1 MAVTGIL
8 AAVAR
13 QIRPLF
19 ELRPLLAIVLLGAAA
34 WVFIEIADEVVE
46 GEAIPFDE
54 TLLLALRSAA
64 DPAVPLG
71 PMWLQ
76 ESIRDITA
84 LGGYTVLSIVTF
96 STAAYLWMA
105 GQRRVAF
112 FVVVAAAGAVLWV
125 TLLKL
130 GFDRPRPDLVP
141 HIMSAETPSF
151 PSGHSTA
158 AAAIY
163 LMLGALLARFQT
175 RRLLRLFF
183 VGLAV
188 AITVLVGFSRVYLGV
203 HWPSDVVAGWTLGG
217 GWAVACWLAASWLRW
232 RHVLPET
239 AEQTGNGPAST
250 TSAKATAGGSSRST

>member
-1 MAVTGIL
+1 MTDIL

-13 QIRPLF
+13 QIRPLL
-19 ELRPLLAIVLLGAAA
+19 ELRALLAIVLLGAAA

-46 GEAIPFDE
+46 GEAIAFDE
-54 TLLLALRSAA
+54 TLLLALRTAA
-64 DPAVPLG
+64 DPAVPRG
-71 PMWLQ
+71 PVWLQ
-76 ESIRDITA
+76 EAVRDITA
-84 LGGYTVLSIVTF
+84 LGGYTILTLVTVA
-96 STAAYLWMA
+96 TAACLWMA
-105 GQRRVAF
+105 GQARAALF
-112 FVVVAAAGAVLWV
+112 TLVAATGALLWIVLF
-125 TLLKL
+125 KL

-141 HIMSAETPSF
+141 HIMAAESPSF
-151 PSGHSTA
+151 PSGHSAA

-163 LMLGALLARFQT
+163 LTLGVLLARFQT
-175 RRLLRLFF
+175 RRRLRLFF

-217 GWAVACWLAASWLRW
+217 GWAIGCWLAATWLRR

-239 AEQTGNGPAST
+239 ADQTESGPAST